1 MTIPYQKFCIIIVSG
16 VNIFMKSID
25 LFELGKAGVYCI
37 RCLKNNKVYIGESQ
51 SLLERAA
58 RHFTL
63 LKNEYH
69 SKSESSSLQKD
80 FSLYGS
86 DFFKF
91 EILYFEENFKKRRE
105 LEQKLINEYL
115 PSQCYNLAN
124 SFQLNKPQL
133 AQQISIDGK
142 IYNSIKQEEKL
153 TKISKTTIIRR
164 LNNQDDLTFIRLKK
178 QSIKRGKYDFIIDG
192 VHYSSTSEVVNNNL
206 AKNDNQV
213 RERCRSNSLKWKN
226 WQIIQK
232 NRSNDY
238 PDRE

>member
-1 MTIPYQKFCIIIVSG
+1 MTIPYQFCIIIVSE

-25 LFELGKAGVYCI
+25 LFEFGKAGLYFI

-69 SKSESSSLQKD
+69 ESSSLQKD
-80 FSLYGS
+80 FCLYGS
-86 DFFKF
+86 DYFKF
-91 EILYFEENFKKRRE
+91 EIVYFEECFKKRRE
-105 LEQKLINEYL
+105 LEQKLINEHL

-124 SFQLNKPQL
+124 SFKLNKPQL

-142 IYNSIKQEEKL
+142 IYDSIKQTEKF

-164 LNNQDDLTFIRLKK
+164 LNDQDDLTFIRLKK
-178 QSIKRGKYDFIIDG
+178 QPIIFISGKYDFIIDG
-192 VHYSSTSEVVNNNL
+192 VHYSSTSEVINNNL
-206 AKNDNQV
+206 ATNDNQV
-213 RERCRSNSLKWKN
+213 RERCRSNSVKWKK

-232 NRSNDY
+232 KRSNDY

>member
-1 MTIPYQKFCIIIVSG
+1 
-16 VNIFMKSID
+16 MKSID
-25 LFELGKAGVYCI
+25 LFEFGRKTGVYSIC
-37 RCLKNNKVYIGESQ
+37 CLKNNKVYIGESQ

-69 SKSESSSLQKD
+69 ESSSLQKD
-80 FSLYGS
+80 FCLYGS

-91 EILYFEENFKKRRE
+91 EIVYFEEDLKKRRE
-105 LEQKLINEYL
+105 LEQELINEYL
-115 PSQCYNLAN
+115 PNKCYNLAN

-133 AQQISIDGK
+133 AQQISIDEK
-142 IYNSIKQEEKL
+142 IYDSIKQAEKF

-164 LNNQDDLTFIRLKK
+164 LNDPDDLIFIRLKK
-178 QSIKRGKYDFIIDG
+178 KPIKRGKYDFIIDG
-192 VHYSSTSEVVNNNL
+192 VRYSSTSEVVNNNL

-213 RERCRSNSLKWKN
+213 RERCRSNSLKWKD